1 MPRWKIWELR
11 VVRPCVA
18 SFWLTP
24 TEDDMP
30 LFTVAELVFGNEQS
44 KKSSQIIHHK
54 RAKQVSIKLPEEQ
67 TYVIDGE
74 TYTTSEITVKCQARN
89 LNILADSKRFDESYE
104 VSD

>member
-1 MPRWKIWELR
+1 MIATKR
-11 VVRPCVA
+11 
-18 SFWLTP
+18 LTI
-24 TEDDMP
+24 TR
-30 LFTVAELVFGNEQS
+30 LQL

-74 TYTTSEITVKCQARN
+74 TYTTSEITVNCQARN

-104 VSD
+104 VSE